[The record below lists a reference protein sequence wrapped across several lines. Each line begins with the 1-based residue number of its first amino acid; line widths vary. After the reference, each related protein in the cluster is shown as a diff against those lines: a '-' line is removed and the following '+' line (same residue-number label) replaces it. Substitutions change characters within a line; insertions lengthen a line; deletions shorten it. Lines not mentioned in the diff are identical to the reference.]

1 MSKKRTFTFLNI
13 FIITILFV
21 LIFPFMLYLYL
32 TPAYNEKVSYGLNFS
47 NKYASELDL
56 DWKNTFQTILKEIPT
71 KKFRLAVYWD
81 EVQKNPDTYDF
92 SNIKY
97 QLNELEKFPES
108 EVILVIGRKVIRY
121 PECHEPGWW
130 KEIRDEGQKRE
141 KILQLVTKTVEEL
154 KNYKSIKYW
163 QVENEVFFPFGECT
177 AILNIESLLK
187 EEVEIV
193 RKLDPER
200 KILIQDSGEGGFWI
214 PSKRFGDYLGISIYR
229 KVWFDFFGTFT
240 YNSFPV
246 KYPLGSS
253 FYKMKAFVLGIP
265 FEKIKATEVQA
276 EPWGP
281 VRNYLLRNDEVDATM
296 SPDDFLRI
304 FQITKESGFLEFHLW
319 GVEWWYHMKNKH
331 NQGFYWNT
339 AIEKIK

>member
-1 MSKKRTFTFLNI
+1 MSRKKTNTFIN
-13 FIITILFV
+13 FIIVLILFV

-32 TPAYNEKVSYGLNFS
+32 TPAYRENISYGLNFS

-56 DWKNTFQTILKEIPT
+56 DWKNTFQSILTDIPT

-81 EVQKNPDTYDF
+81 EVQKTPDTYDF

-97 QLNELEKFPES
+97 QLDQLEKYPES

-130 KEIRDEGQKRE
+130 KEIRDEDVKKD
-141 KILQLVTKTVEEL
+141 KILELITKTVEEL
-154 KNYKSIKYW
+154 KSYKSIKYW

-177 AILNIESLLK
+177 TIQDIGGLVEK
-187 EEVEIV
+187 EVEIV
-193 RKLDPER
+193 RKLDPLR

-214 PSKRFGDYLGISIYR
+214 PSARIGDYLGISIYR

-240 YNSFPV
+240 YNSFPI

-304 FQITKESGFLEFHLW
+304 FQITKESGFTEFHLW

-331 NQGFYWNT
+331 NQSFYWDT
-339 AIEKIK
+339 AIEKFK

>member
-1 MSKKRTFTFLNI
+1 MNKKKKTPFINIVIFTLL
-13 FIITILFV
+13 FI
-21 LIFPFMLYLYL
+21 LIFPFILYLYL
-32 TPAYNEKVSYGLNFS
+32 TPAYNENVSYGLNFS

-56 DWKNTFQTILKEIPT
+56 DWKNTFQNILNEIPT

-81 EVQKNPDTYDF
+81 EVQKNPDTFDF

-97 QLNELEKFPES
+97 QLNELEKYPDS

-130 KEIRDEGQKRE
+130 KEIRDESEKRE

-154 KNYKSIKYW
+154 KYYRSIKYW

-177 AILNIESLLK
+177 PIQDIEELLK
-187 EEVEIV
+187 DEVKIV
-193 RKLDPER
+193 RNLDPNR
-200 KILIQDSGEGGFWI
+200 KIIIQDSGEGGFWI
-214 PSKRFGDYLGISIYR
+214 PSMRLGDYLGISIYR

-265 FEKIKATEVQA
+265 FEKIRATEVQA

-296 SPDDFLRI
+296 SPQDFSRI
-304 FQITKESGFLEFHLW
+304 FQITKESGFKEFHLW

-331 NQGFYWNT
+331 NQSFYWNT

>member
-1 MSKKRTFTFLNI
+1 MSKKKVFQLLN
-13 FIITILFV
+13 FIIFLLLFT
-21 LIFPFMLYLYL
+21 LIFPFILYLYL
-32 TPAYNEKVSYGLNFS
+32 APSYNENVTYGLNFS

-92 SNIKY
+92 SNIKF
-97 QLNELEKFPES
+97 QLDQLEKYPDS

-130 KEIRDEGQKRE
+130 KEIRNEDEKKQ
-141 KILQLVTKTVEEL
+141 KILDLVSRTVTEL
-154 KNYKSIKYW
+154 RGYKSIKYW
-163 QVENEVFFPFGECT
+163 QVENEVFFPFGECSP
-177 AILNIESLLK
+177 IQDIENLLK
-187 EEVEIV
+187 EEIQIV
-193 RKLDPER
+193 RDLDPGR
-200 KILIQDSGEGGFWI
+200 KIIIQDSGEGGFWV
-214 PSKRFGDYLGISIYR
+214 PSYRLGDYLGVSIYR

-240 YNSFPV
+240 YNSFPI
-246 KYPLGSS
+246 KYPIGSS
-253 FYKMKAFVLGIP
+253 FYKMKAFMLGIP

-281 VRNYLLRNDEVDATM
+281 VRNYLLRNDEVNATM

-304 FQITKESGFLEFHLW
+304 FQITKESGFKEFYLW
-319 GVEWWYHMKNKH
+319 GPEWWYHMKDKH
-331 NQGFYWNT
+331 NENFYWDT

>member
-1 MSKKRTFTFLNI
+1 MNKKKKTPFINLVIFTLL
-13 FIITILFV
+13 FI
-21 LIFPFMLYLYL
+21 LIFPFILYLYL
-32 TPAYNEKVSYGLNFS
+32 TPAYNENVSYGLNFS

-56 DWKNTFQTILKEIPT
+56 DWKNTFQNILNEIPT

-81 EVQKNPDTYDF
+81 EVQKNPDTFDF

-97 QLNELEKFPES
+97 QLNELEKYPDS

-121 PECHEPGWW
+121 PECHEPSWW
-130 KEIRDEGQKRE
+130 KEIRDESEKRE
-141 KILQLVTKTVEEL
+141 KILQLITKTVEEL
-154 KNYKSIKYW
+154 KYYRSIKYW

-177 AILNIESLLK
+177 PIQDVEELLK
-187 EEVEIV
+187 DEIKIV
-193 RKLDPER
+193 RNLDPNR
-200 KILIQDSGEGGFWI
+200 KIIIQDSGEGGFWI
-214 PSKRFGDYLGISIYR
+214 PSMRLGDYLGISIYR

-296 SPDDFLRI
+296 SPQDFSRI
-304 FQITKESGFLEFHLW
+304 FQITKESGFKEFHLW

-331 NQGFYWNT
+331 NQSFYWNT